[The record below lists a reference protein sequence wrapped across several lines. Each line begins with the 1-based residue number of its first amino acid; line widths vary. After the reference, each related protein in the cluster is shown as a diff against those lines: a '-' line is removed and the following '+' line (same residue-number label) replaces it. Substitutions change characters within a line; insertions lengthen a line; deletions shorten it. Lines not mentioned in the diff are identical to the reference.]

1 MTGYVISE
9 EALPQLT
16 MEEGARHSISGL
28 SSGAFMAVQL
38 HLAHAADF
46 SGVGVIAGGPLAC
59 ATSYPGAATT
69 VQDACALSA
78 LYVAMTPLTKAA
90 SPDPTLLA
98 QTARKLAADGLID
111 PLDHLSGQQVY
122 IFTGTKDSVVH
133 SVVVQGT
140 RDFYKSLGVKE
151 ENILFI
157 DHVPA
162 GHSIITTNPTDLPL
176 DVNQPPYINKGD
188 FIQSH
193 QILEFIYDHQRPGQ
207 KAPLKPKQGP
217 AAKNYEPGRLVCFEQ
232 KHFLPSPGDWERASL
247 GDYGFAYIPHEIYQG
262 KKAKGVHIALHG
274 CKQGY
279 DYRNIIAGW
288 VNSANEPPYG
298 LRYMTTTGYNDMAD
312 EKDLVILYPQARATD
327 DSRLQNPDG
336 CWDWWGYTDRTANA
350 LDYYTKKAV
359 QIRAIYAEFQR
370 LRGIS

>member
-90 SPDPTLLA
+90 APDPTLLA

-217 AAKNYEPGRLVCFEQ
+217 TAKNYEPGRLVCFEQ